1 MEDGGYYTIDFP
13 KEVLIKA
20 GNAFA
25 IIVKIKTENAIYPV
39 AIECPVDGLS
49 ENADMSDGKGFLS
62 LQGTI
67 WEHIEET
74 KNYNICLKGYADL
87 L

>member
-1 MEDGGYYTIDFP
+1 MDFP
-13 KEVLIKA
+13 KEVLINA
-20 GNAFA
+20 GNDFA
-25 IIVKIKTENAIYPV
+25 IVVRIVTENAEFPV
-39 AIECPVDGLS
+39 AIECPVEGLS
-49 ENADMSDGKGFLS
+49 ENADMSDGRSYLS

-87 L
+87 Q